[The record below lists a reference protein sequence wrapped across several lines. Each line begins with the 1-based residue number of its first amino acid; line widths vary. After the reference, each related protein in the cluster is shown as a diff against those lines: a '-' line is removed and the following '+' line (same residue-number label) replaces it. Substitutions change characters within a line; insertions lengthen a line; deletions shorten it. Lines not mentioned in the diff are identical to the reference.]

1 MKRRDFLKFSL
12 IATINFNQYG
22 LEAAVNNIMPQKN
35 NNFPLLEVEGDYK
48 TIGYKMGKHFKN
60 NYHLVIKG
68 RNEWYQKLLKNINT
82 KNGKN
87 ISNELL
93 RITKKYF
100 PQYLEELKGV
110 SEGTGIDFNHI
121 WAMSIKSELLALEE
135 ESPGCSTISYKN
147 KNNLWLFHNED
158 GHEAYYNQMFL
169 VKVKPPSGVSFLSL
183 VYPGTLTGN
192 GPSLNSNGIIQTTNY
207 ISSTK
212 SQLGIPRY
220 IIGRAILEVKTLKEA
235 VEIATINPRT
245 YPYHHNLAGFAEKK
259 YFSVETIPGRKII
272 IETSG
277 LYFHTNHLVSDLNNK
292 FTYQDK
298 KYVNSSSE
306 SRYKVIQEAIQ
317 KLKDTP
323 VTAKTLLNILSS
335 HKNAPYSPCRHPREQ
350 VKGQTLGTAFI
361 DINKGIFKLYRGNPC
376 KAVKNNN
383 YKVLTC

>member
-1 MKRRDFLKFSL
+1 
-12 IATINFNQYG
+12 
-22 LEAAVNNIMPQKN
+22 MPQKN

-68 RNEWYQKLLKNINT
+68 RNGWYQKLLKIINT

>member
-110 SEGTGIDFNHI
+110 SEGTSIDFNHI

-158 GHEAYYNQMFL
+158 GHEAYYN
-169 VKVKPPSGVSFLSL
+169 
-183 VYPGTLTGN
+183 
-192 GPSLNSNGIIQTTNY
+192 
-207 ISSTK
+207 
-212 SQLGIPRY
+212 
-220 IIGRAILEVKTLKEA
+220 
-235 VEIATINPRT
+235 
-245 YPYHHNLAGFAEKK
+245 
-259 YFSVETIPGRKII
+259 
-272 IETSG
+272 
-277 LYFHTNHLVSDLNNK
+277 
-292 FTYQDK
+292 
-298 KYVNSSSE
+298 
-306 SRYKVIQEAIQ
+306 
-317 KLKDTP
+317 
-323 VTAKTLLNILSS
+323 
-335 HKNAPYSPCRHPREQ
+335 
-350 VKGQTLGTAFI
+350 
-361 DINKGIFKLYRGNPC
+361 
-376 KAVKNNN
+376 
-383 YKVLTC
+383 